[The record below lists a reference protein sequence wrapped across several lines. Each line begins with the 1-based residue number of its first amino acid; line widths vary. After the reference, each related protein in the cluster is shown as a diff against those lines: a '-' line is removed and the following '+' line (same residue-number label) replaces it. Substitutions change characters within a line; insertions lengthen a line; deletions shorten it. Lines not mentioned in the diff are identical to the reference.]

1 MTDLLL
7 VPQIII
13 LLVLLACS
21 AYFSGSE
28 TALMAV
34 GRLRLRQLEKTQPRR
49 VKRVEAILKK
59 PEKLIGTILL
69 GNNLVNIA
77 MSAIATAIAINVWGD
92 TGIIYVTI
100 VLTLVILIF
109 AEITPKV
116 YAKYH
121 NDRISMLVAPSIRIL
136 MSVFNPIVF
145 VITYITT
152 KLLMVL
158 GIDISKTKK
167 PLVTEGE
174 VKTLIKL
181 GYEDGTITSEEKKM
195 LSRVFTM
202 NDKTVGDIMVP
213 KRKAAVLSTD
223 LTVAQASVTI
233 RRKGFTRYPVRQ
245 AGSPDII
252 GFLYAKDLLGK
263 SADTRL
269 SRMKSLIRPV
279 TVIPEKKKID
289 SQLRAFRTG
298 RTHQAVVVNESSEF
312 VGIVTMEDIV
322 EQMVG
327 SIEGEHEED

>member
-13 LLVLLACS
+13 LLALLACS
-21 AYFSGSE
+21 AYFAGSE

-49 VKRVEAILKK
+49 VKTVEAILKK

-77 MSAIATAIAINVWGD
+77 MSAIATAIAINIWGNA
-92 TGIIYVTI
+92 GIIYVTI

-109 AEITPKV
+109 AEIIPKV

-121 NDRISMLVAPSIRIL
+121 NAGISLFVAPSLRVLMTIL
-136 MSVFNPIVF
+136 NPIVV
-145 VITYITT
+145 VITYIATRLL
-152 KLLMVL
+152 KLL
-158 GIDISKTKK
+158 GIDIGNTKST
-167 PLVTEGE
+167 LVTEAE
-174 VKTLIKL
+174 VKTLIEL
-181 GYEDGTITSEEKKM
+181 GYEDGAITSEEKKI

-213 KRKAAVLSTD
+213 EKKVAVLSTD
-223 LTVAQASVTI
+223 NTVAQASSTI

-245 AGSPDII
+245 GRSPEII

-263 SADTRL
+263 SANTRL
-269 SRMKSLIRPV
+269 GRMKSVIRPV
-279 TVIPEKKKID
+279 TIISENKKID

-298 RTHQAVVVNESSEF
+298 RSHQAVVVNESGEF
-312 VGIVTMEDIV
+312 VGIITLEDIV

>member
-7 VPQIII
+7 VPQLII

-21 AYFSGSE
+21 AFFSGSE

-34 GRLRLRQLEKTQPRR
+34 GRLRLRQMEKTHSRR
-49 VKRVEAILKK
+49 VKTVEAILNR

-77 MSAIATAIAINVWGD
+77 MSAIATAIAINLWGD
-92 TGIIYVTI
+92 TGIIYVTV

-121 NDRISMLVAPSIRIL
+121 SARISLLVAPSLRVLMTIL
-136 MSVFNPIVF
+136 NPIVF
-145 VITYITT
+145 VITYIAT
-152 KLLMVL
+152 KLLMIL
-158 GIDISKTKK
+158 GIDISKTKNK
-167 PLVTEGE
+167 LITEAE

-181 GYEDGTITSEEKKM
+181 GWEDGAITSEEKRI

-202 NDKTVGDIMVP
+202 NDKNVGDIMVP
-213 KRKAAVLSTD
+213 KKRSVVLSTE
-223 LTVAQASVTI
+223 LTITQAVNTI
-233 RRKGFTRYPVRQ
+233 RRRGYTRYPVRT
-245 AGSPDII
+245 GKDPEII

-263 SADTRL
+263 GGSKKL
-269 SRMKSLIRPV
+269 STMKRLIRPV
-279 TVIPEKKKID
+279 NIIPENKKID
-289 SQLRAFRTG
+289 SQLRSFRTG
-298 RTHQAVVVNESSEF
+298 RSHQAVVVNQSGEF
-312 VGIVTMEDIV
+312 VGIITLEDIM